1 MVQLHTNSGLRDLWS
16 ELTGASGDPYAQP
29 MRGARNGRRWLSWL
43 GVVAVLGNVLAGA
56 ICYLPTQARA
66 AAGAVVDDVLGQL
79 AICTSHGAQPASA
92 ADPQSPA
99 PANDKK
105 SHCTACTLLVTFA
118 LAVAF
123 AYAAIAFPP
132 ARIFYQR
139 QTGARTLADH
149 LSLGG
154 IRSRAPPAFA

>member
-1 MVQLHTNSGLRDLWS
+1 
-16 ELTGASGDPYAQP
+16 

-43 GVVAVLGNVLAGA
+43 GVVAVLSNVLAGA

-79 AICTSHGAQPASA
+79 VICTTHGAQPASA
-92 ADPQSPA
+92 GDPQSPA

-123 AYAAIAFPP
+123 AFAAISFPP
-132 ARIFYQR
+132 ARVFYQR
-139 QTGARTLADH
+139 RTSARTLADH
-149 LSLGG
+149 LCLGG